1 MANKTLDVVTL
12 CNALM
17 DVMVDVTDEDLSK
30 LELTKGIMHLVDQS
44 RQEQLL
50 NYLGDRPLHTQLGG
64 SGMNTI
70 KALAQLGG
78 KAAFAGMV
86 GEDEYGAAIAAKLSE
101 LGIEGNL
108 QRHPTAATGVCLVML
123 PPDKDRTM
131 NTHLGASCLY
141 DETMVPKAA
150 IEKSQVFHFCGYQW
164 DTESQQQAIK
174 TAISAAKAAG
184 TLISFDVADPFVIN
198 RSPDDIK
205 DIVMNHA
212 DIVFANREETQTLF
226 KHNDPTEALKAFAP
240 SGSPKYF
247 IHKKDKDGADVYHD
261 GQVHSVAA
269 EKVTVLDT
277 TGAGDMFAAGFLY
290 GLTHGAHPAVSANI
304 ATVLAADTV
313 QTVGAVVSDSA
324 AAAAR
329 KLMPSAS

>member
-1 MANKTLDVVTL
+1 MGHIMTKTLDVVTL

-17 DVMVDVTDEDLSK
+17 DVMVDVSYDDLTK
-30 LELTKGIMHLVDQS
+30 LELTKGIMHLVDGD

-50 NYLGDRPLHTQLGG
+50 DYLGDRSKHTQLGG

-70 KALAQLGG
+70 KALAQLGA
-78 KAAFAGMV
+78 KTSFAGMI
-86 GEDEYGAAIAAKLSE
+86 GQDAFGTAITEKLAH

-108 QRHPTAATGVCLVML
+108 QKHPTAATGVCLVML

-141 DETMVPKAA
+141 DDTMVPGEAITKA
-150 IEKSQVFHFCGYQW
+150 KVFHFCGYQW
-164 DTESQQQAIK
+164 DTESQKQAIK
-174 TAISAAKAAG
+174 KAIEVAKANG

-226 KHNDPTEALKAFAP
+226 KHNDPSETLTQLTA
-240 SGSPKYF
+240 GGKYF
-247 IHKKDKDGADVYHD
+247 VHKKDKDGADVYHK
-261 GQVHSVAA
+261 GEVHSVDAQP
-269 EKVTVLDT
+269 VTVADT

-290 GLTHGAHPAVSANI
+290 GISRGESPLASARM

-313 QTVGAVVSDSA
+313 QTLGAIVSDKAVAEAKALVSA
-324 AAAAR
+324 
-329 KLMPSAS
+329 